1 MEPLKNL
8 FLKSPLGSWSGGG
21 SGGGGSSGGGWPDG
35 SPKAAAYA
43 NPVWTALFD
52 YEPNGQDELALRK
65 GDRVEV
71 LSRDAAISGDEGWW
85 AGQVGGQVGIFPS
98 NYVSRGGPPPCEV
111 ASFQELRLEEVI
123 GIGGFGKV
131 YRGSWRGKLVAV
143 KAARQDPDED
153 ISVTAESVRQE
164 ARLFAMLAHPN
175 IIALKAVCLEEPNL
189 CLVMEYA
196 AGGPL
201 SRALAGRRV
210 PPHVLV
216 NWAVQIARGMH
227 YLHCEALVPVIH
239 RDLKSNN
246 SEFLGSM
253 VGGWHG
259 PGTHILPTQPSLPGL
274 LLEAG
279 ALALGESQL
288 TGTPTVPG
296 FFMPQPQK
304 SLTAAQSC
312 QVKNLGS
319 LRCAISVLPS
329 HGHHVMETERWMLA
343 GALPLPHLRR
353 WRSAHLST
361 CGGQLL
367 QNRSPRGNPPMVVAV
382 VKAGARVEI
391 LALLL
396 PSGA

>member
-8 FLKSPLGSWSGGG
+8 FLKSPLGSWNSGGSGGSGGG
-21 SGGGGSSGGGWPDG
+21 SGGWPEG

-98 NYVSRGGPPPCEV
+98 NYVSRGGGPPPCEM

-131 YRGSWRGKLVAV
+131 YRGSWRGELVAV

-246 SEFLGSM
+246 SEFWGAWVEGGMAQAHTYCQLSAEPTWGS
-253 VGGWHG
+253 
-259 PGTHILPTQPSLPGL
+259 T
-274 LLEAG
+274 
-279 ALALGESQL
+279 
-288 TGTPTVPG
+288 
-296 FFMPQPQK
+296 
-304 SLTAAQSC
+304 
-312 QVKNLGS
+312 
-319 LRCAISVLPS
+319 
-329 HGHHVMETERWMLA
+329 
-343 GALPLPHLRR
+343 
-353 WRSAHLST
+353 RSRSS
-361 CGGQLL
+361 
-367 QNRSPRGNPPMVVAV
+367 SPRGNSVDQGCPWAHTSP
-382 VKAGARVEI
+382 KAGVPGTQQS
-391 LALLL
+391 
-396 PSGA
+396 PSCPIPRRSP